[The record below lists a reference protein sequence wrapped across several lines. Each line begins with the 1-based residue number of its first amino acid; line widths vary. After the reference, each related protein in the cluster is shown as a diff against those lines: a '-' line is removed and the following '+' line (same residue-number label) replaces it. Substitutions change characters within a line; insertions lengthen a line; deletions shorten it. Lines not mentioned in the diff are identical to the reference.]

1 MLNKKKMSSNT
12 RSIFVELQQTGCEMS
27 DFQSKQIVEEFLP
40 LVNFVAK
47 KIHFRLPSYIDLQDL
62 IATGVIGLIDA
73 VSKYDIT
80 KDNKFKTYAE
90 FRIRGAILDELRV
103 QDWVPRSIRDKA
115 KLLNKAINTLEKK
128 LKRAPRDEEVAQE
141 MNISKSEFY
150 QLLNT
155 VKPVRVLSFDNMVSF
170 NTADYKS
177 IVKLVEEAGLGG
189 PDQNYNFKKIQVKIA
204 EAISELSDRQKQILS
219 MYYYKSLN
227 LKEIGGILELT
238 ESRISQL
245 HAQALLKLKAKLYR
259 YFEKSSMAA

>member
-1 MLNKKKMSSNT
+1 MLNKKSMSNSAIN
-12 RSIFVELQQTGCEMS
+12 IFLELQQTGCEMS
-27 DFQSKQIVEEFLP
+27 SCQSKQIVEEFLP

-62 IATGVIGLIDA
+62 IATGVVGLIDA
-73 VSKYDIT
+73 VGKYDVT

-115 KLLNKAINTLEKK
+115 KLLNKAVKTLEKK
-128 LKRAPRDEEVAQE
+128 LNRAPRDEEVATE
-141 MNISKSEFY
+141 MDMNKSEFY

-155 VKPVRVLSFDNMVSF
+155 VKPARILSFDNMVSF
-170 NTADYKS
+170 NAADYKS
-177 IVKLVEEAGLGG
+177 IIKLVEEIGLGD
-189 PDQNYNFKKIQVKIA
+189 PDHSYNFKKIQIKLT
-204 EAISELSDRQKQILS
+204 EAINELSERQKQILS

-227 LKEIGGILELT
+227 LKEIGEILELT

-259 YFEKSSMAA
+259 YFEKLPMAA

>member
-1 MLNKKKMSSNT
+1 MSGDQN
-12 RSIFVELQQTGCEMS
+12 
-27 DFQSKQIVEEFLP
+27 KQIVEEFLP

-47 KIHFRLPSYIDLQDL
+47 KIHFRLPAYIDLQDL
-62 IATGVIGLIDA
+62 IATGVVGLIDA

-115 KLLNKAINTLEKK
+115 KLLNKAVNSLEKK
-128 LKRAPRDEEVAQE
+128 LKRAPTDEEVSTE
-141 MNISKSEFY
+141 MGISKNEFY
-150 QLLNT
+150 QLVNT
-155 VKPVRVLSFDNMVSF
+155 VKPARVLSFDNMISF

-189 PDQNYNFKKIQVKIA
+189 PDKDYNLKKIQAKIA
-204 EAISELSDRQKQILS
+204 EAISELSGRQKQILS

-227 LKEIGGILELT
+227 LKEIGKILELT

-259 YFEKSSMAA
+259 YFEKTSIAA

>member
-1 MLNKKKMSSNT
+1 MLNKKKMSDNT
-12 RSIFVELQQTGCEMS
+12 KNIFLELQQTGCEMS
-27 DFQSKQIVEEFLP
+27 DSQTKQIVEEFLP

-47 KIHFRLPSYIDLQDL
+47 KIHFRLPSYIDMQDL
-62 IATGVIGLIDA
+62 VATGVIGLIDA
-73 VSKYDIT
+73 VGKYDIS

-115 KLLNKAINTLEKK
+115 KLLNKAISTLEKQ
-128 LKRAPRDEEVAQE
+128 LQRAPRDEEVAKQ
-141 MNISKSEFY
+141 MNINKEDFY
-150 QLLNT
+150 QLINT
-155 VKPVRVLSFDNMVSF
+155 VKPARVLSFDNMIAF

-177 IVKLVEEAGLGG
+177 IVKLVEKIGLGE
-189 PDQNYNFKKIQVKIA
+189 PDQNYNFKKVQIKIA

-227 LKEIGGILELT
+227 LKEIGSILKLT

-259 YFEKSSMAA
+259 YFEKPSIAA